1 MPKLPLMSKP
11 KTKKKKRLGSYPFV
25 SVLFSI
31 TLALFVIGLFGM
43 VLIFANQITSYFKE
57 NIEMQVYLNSNVSE
71 NDKIRI
77 NKTLATKNYI
87 FTKNNKPLITF
98 LSKDDAAK
106 ELIGDTKE
114 NFLEILDNNPLKDTY
129 IIKVSPEFQEEVK
142 LDNVKLDIE
151 KIPGVFEANFS
162 KSIVSSLNKNVKTIG
177 YILLGIAVLLLLT
190 TAILINNTIKLA
202 LFSQR
207 FLIRSMQ
214 LVGGTSGFIR
224 KPFLTKGT
232 MHGMVSGVLASI
244 LLFFILQLGFE
255 RIEELKMLHD
265 NEKMLILFVILVI
278 FGGFVGFFSTLRAIN
293 KYLKL
298 SLDELY

>member
-1 MPKLPLMSKP
+1 MSNP

-31 TLALFVIGLFGM
+31 TLALFVIGLFG
-43 VLIFANQITSYFKE
+43 VILIFANQITSYFKE

-77 NKTLATKNYI
+77 NKTLATKDYI

-98 LSKDDAAK
+98 ISKGDAAK

-142 LDNVKLDIE
+142 LDDVKTDIE
-151 KIPGVFEANFS
+151 KIPGVFEASFS
-162 KSIVSSLNKNVKTIG
+162 KSIVSSLNKNVKTIS
-177 YILLGIAVLLLLT
+177 YVLLGIAVLLLLT

-232 MHGMVSGVLASI
+232 MHGMVSGILASI

-278 FGGFVGFFSTLRAIN
+278 FGGLVGFFSTLRAIN

>member
-1 MPKLPLMSKP
+1 MSKP
-11 KTKKKKRLGSYPFV
+11 KIKKKKRLGSYPFV

-43 VLIFANQITSYFKE
+43 ILIFANQITSYFKE

-77 NKTLATKNYI
+77 NKTLATKDYI

-98 LSKDDAAK
+98 ISKDDAAK

-142 LDNVKLDIE
+142 LDHVKSDIE
-151 KIPGVFEANFS
+151 KIPGVFEASFS
-162 KSIVSSLNKNVKTIG
+162 KSIVSSLNKNVKTIS

-232 MHGMVSGVLASI
+232 MHGMVSGILASI

-278 FGGFVGFFSTLRAIN
+278 FGGLVGFFSTLRAIN

>member
-1 MPKLPLMSKP
+1 MSKP

-43 VLIFANQITSYFKE
+43 VLIFANQITAYFKE
-57 NIEMQVYLNSNVSE
+57 NIEMQVYLNGNVSE

-77 NKTLATKNYI
+77 NKTLASQDYI
-87 FTKNNKPLITF
+87 FTKNGKPQISF
-98 LSKDDAAK
+98 LSKAAAAK
-106 ELIGDTKE
+106 QLIGDTKE
-114 NFLEILDNNPLKDTY
+114 NFLEVLENNPLKDAY
-129 IIKVSPEFQEEVK
+129 LIKISPKFQEEKKLEEVK
-142 LDNVKLDIE
+142 SSIE
-151 KIPGVFEANFS
+151 KIPGVFEASFS
-162 KSIVSSLNKNVKTIG
+162 KSIVSSLNKNVKTIS

-214 LVGGTSGFIR
+214 LVGGTAGFIR

-232 MHGMVSGVLASI
+232 LHGVLSGILAST
-244 LLFFILQLGFE
+244 LLFFVLQLGFN
-255 RIEELKMLHD
+255 RIDELKVLHD